1 MTGFRPLVRAHYLA
15 TSRNKAELFFTFA
28 FPLIFIVVFG
38 LIFGSRPADGGKN
51 VIDYLAPG
59 VLSWGVGNAAVFGVA
74 YSLVKWRETALLHTI
89 RRTPTSVLTVLG
101 SRLAIVLCVALSQ
114 AVLFLAIAMAPP
126 FHLHV
131 TVSGLALTVPV
142 LLSGALAFF
151 AVGVVAGNICRT
163 PDAVG
168 AFANCLMVPMAFLSG
183 SFIPLSQS
191 PDWLRAVS
199 HALPLRYMNE
209 AITGVLDGG
218 TALGPWAL
226 RCLALLAFAAVL
238 SALAV
243 KTFRWEN
250 AE

>member
-1 MTGFRPLVRAHYLA
+1 MTGFMPLVRAHFLA

-74 YSLVKWRETALLHTI
+74 YSLVKWRETALLHAI

-101 SRLAIVLCVALSQ
+101 GRLVIVLCVALAQ

-126 FHLHV
+126 FRLHV

-142 LLSGALAFF
+142 LLCGALAFF
-151 AVGVVAGNICRT
+151 AVGVVVGNICRT

-191 PDWLRAVS
+191 PDWLRTVS

-218 TALGPWAL
+218 TAFGPWAL
-226 RCLALLAFAAVL
+226 RCLALLVFAAVL
-238 SALAV
+238 SVLAV

-250 AE
+250 AA